1 MRENKSDMEFLYT
14 YAQLKAVQD
23 RIAEIEKETDAI
35 TERRQQGASWDDERE
50 RYNALWDERD
60 WLEEREEAMRRAVRP
75 EIGMPCTV
83 CHWSD
88 RSKAKVEKILDKSG
102 KTIQVKQC
110 GVYTSS
116 MVFSLRRNGAWVE
129 KGSRYD
135 TYANHLILAYEEDYF
150 DMSF

>member
-1 MRENKSDMEFLYT
+1 MRENKSAMEFLYT

-75 EIGMPCTV
+75 EVGMPCTV
-83 CHWSD
+83 CYYSD
-88 RSKAKVEKILDKSG
+88 RSRARVSKILSESHKTIEVEQCGLYSG
-102 KTIQVKQC
+102 KKVFTLRKGGHWVQKGTPSRDWGTI
-110 GVYTSS
+110 
-116 MVFSLRRNGAWVE
+116 L
-129 KGSRYD
+129 
-135 TYANHLILAYEEDYF
+135 LLAYEEDYF